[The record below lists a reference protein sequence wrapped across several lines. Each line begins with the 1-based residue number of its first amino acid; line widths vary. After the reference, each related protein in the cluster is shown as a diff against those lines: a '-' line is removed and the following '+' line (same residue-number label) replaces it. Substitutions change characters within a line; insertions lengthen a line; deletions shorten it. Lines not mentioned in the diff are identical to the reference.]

1 MAPFFTLR
9 VLPKHS
15 FVVQALPLAPFQVR
29 IQRIL
34 EITVLPQFQSG
45 TIKLGNK
52 KKQKDIMDQN
62 QPKSVWLKLILP
74 ICLGVFATAIYH
86 NAIKTQKQGIEVWIA
101 KESLA
106 LGQTIGSQEHS
117 KLFEVQLTVL
127 HKDTFSQ
134 VREAIKPPQNK
145 HPLVTNRKIE
155 KGEIV
160 LPSDFKTN

>member
-1 MAPFFTLR
+1 
-9 VLPKHS
+9 
-15 FVVQALPLAPFQVR
+15 
-29 IQRIL
+29 
-34 EITVLPQFQSG
+34 
-45 TIKLGNK
+45 
-52 KKQKDIMDQN
+52 MDQN

-86 NAIKTQKQGIEVWIA
+86 NAIKTQKQGIEVGIA

-134 VREAIKPPQNK
+134 VREAIMPPQNQ
-145 HPLVTNRKIE
+145 HPLVTNRKIK